1 MQPIIYYILTTIAG
15 GIITYLF
22 VKTKFDKP
30 QSDSTSDSRID
41 LIISNLNKIEGGL
54 KQDFQ
59 IQATVIANI
68 EKEIRAQVEQKINLQ
83 IEAIKTE
90 FRDFNTH
97 LRTKFEDLTQH
108 QKDRYEEIE
117 KRQNELIVS
126 TDKHLT

>member
-30 QSDSTSDSRID
+30 ESDSTSDSRID

-97 LRTKFEDLTQH
+97 LRTKFEDLTIAES
-108 QKDRYEEIE
+108 YPA
-117 KRQNELIVS
+117 V
-126 TDKHLT
+126 

>member
-30 QSDSTSDSRID
+30 ETQSVSDTRID
-41 LIISNLNKIEGGL
+41 LILSNQSRLEGSL

-59 IQATVIANI
+59 NQATVIANV
-68 EKEIRAQVEQKINLQ
+68 EREIRSQVELKINLQ

-108 QKDRYEEIE
+108 QKDR
-117 KRQNELIVS
+117 
-126 TDKHLT
+126 